1 LDKFQVRNFG
11 GYIMELFRYVGRNI
25 ERAKVTILLRNLDN
39 LIGPTK
45 NMNSC
50 YLFLSSEVLR

>member
-1 LDKFQVRNFG
+1 
-11 GYIMELFRYVGRNI
+11 MELFRYVGRNI